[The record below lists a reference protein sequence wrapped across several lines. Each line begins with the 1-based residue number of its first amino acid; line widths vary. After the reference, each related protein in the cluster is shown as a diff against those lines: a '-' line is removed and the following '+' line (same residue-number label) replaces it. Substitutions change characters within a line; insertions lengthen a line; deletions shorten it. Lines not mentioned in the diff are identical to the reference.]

1 MVEERAVRQ
10 AVPPEY
16 PREPDSGGLARMLT
30 ARWESVALLALALVL
45 GAGLRFYHLGR
56 TDLSADEGAS
66 WAGASLPAVKQVV
79 VMEQQLDPGK
89 LPLYDVLLHGW
100 IRVFGDGVS
109 TMRAMSAVLGTIAIA
124 LMFLAVREV
133 CDSLGEEPGGA
144 ISELTGAFAAL
155 IYGVNFTMVTSDRTL
170 RMYPLLM
177 SMELLQIFF
186 LVRAQRRGEWSNY
199 AGTAIFTALMVAT
212 NFTSCFLLLA
222 EGLWFAGL
230 LATKSLGARAGGLAV
245 FRPGAAMA
253 AGIMLLAPLLPAA
266 LASSH
271 QAVAM
276 GALDWIKMGPASWP
290 YAVLRSA
297 VGSHMLFRIFVALGA
312 FGVWRQ
318 WRSARLASGF
328 LTAWMVGPIL
338 GVLAVSYLIQPLEFP
353 RYVLASFVGLFALAA
368 FGAASPRSAAV
379 RVALAALIIGL
390 SLGPAREAIKRR
402 REQSWRE
409 ATALAAQQA
418 APDEQIAVFPGY
430 CKNVVRYYISP
441 ERRASVQG
449 EDTCGPPRVRIL
461 TGRGFLGEDQIAA
474 MEKCYPRLVARLLRI
489 EVRAR

>member
-1 MVEERAVRQ
+1 M
-10 AVPPEY
+10 
-16 PREPDSGGLARMLT
+16 PDSGGAARMLT
-30 ARWESVALLALALVL
+30 ARSEVIALLALALVL

-56 TDLSADEGAS
+56 GDLSADEGAS
-66 WAGASLPAVKQVV
+66 WAGASLPAVGQVV

-100 IRVFGDGVS
+100 IRVFGDGVFA
-109 TMRAMSAVLGTIAIA
+109 MRAMSAGLGTIAIV
-124 LMFLAVREV
+124 LMFVAVREV
-133 CDSLGEEPGGA
+133 CDSLAEEPGGA

-186 LVRAQRRGEWSNY
+186 LVRAQRRGGWSNY

-230 LATKSLGARAGGLAV
+230 LAAKSLGARAGGLAV
-245 FRPGAAMA
+245 FRPGAALV
-253 AGIMLLAPLLPAA
+253 AGLMLLAPLLPAA

-290 YAVLRSA
+290 YAVLRRA
-297 VGSHMLFRIFVALGA
+297 VGNHMLFRIFVALGA

-318 WRSARLASGF
+318 WRSARLASVF
-328 LTAWMVGPIL
+328 LTAWMMGPIL
-338 GVLAVSYLIQPLEFP
+338 GVLAVSHLIRPLEFP
-353 RYVLASFVGLFALAA
+353 RYVLASFAGLFGLAA
-368 FGAASPRSAAV
+368 FGAASARSAAV
-379 RVALAALIIGL
+379 RVALAVLFIGL
-390 SLGPAREAIKRR
+390 SLGPAREAIKHPH
-402 REQSWRE
+402 EAAWRE
-409 ATALAAQQA
+409 ATALAARQA

-441 ERRASVQG
+441 ERRRAVQG
-449 EDTCGPPRVRIL
+449 EDTCGPPRVLIL
-461 TGRGFLGEDQIAA
+461 SGRGLQGEDQIAA
-474 MEKCYPRLVARLLRI
+474 MEKCYPGLVTQMLRV
-489 EVRAR
+489 EVRTR

>member
-1 MVEERAVRQ
+1 
-10 AVPPEY
+10 
-16 PREPDSGGLARMLT
+16 
-30 ARWESVALLALALVL
+30 
-45 GAGLRFYHLGR
+45 
-56 TDLSADEGAS
+56 
-66 WAGASLPAVKQVV
+66 
-79 VMEQQLDPGK
+79 
-89 LPLYDVLLHGW
+89 
-100 IRVFGDGVS
+100 
-109 TMRAMSAVLGTIAIA
+109 
-124 LMFLAVREV
+124 
-133 CDSLGEEPGGA
+133 
-144 ISELTGAFAAL
+144 
-155 IYGVNFTMVTSDRTL
+155 
-170 RMYPLLM
+170 
-177 SMELLQIFF
+177 
-186 LVRAQRRGEWSNY
+186 
-199 AGTAIFTALMVAT
+199 
-212 NFTSCFLLLA
+212 
-222 EGLWFAGL
+222 
-230 LATKSLGARAGGLAV
+230 
-245 FRPGAAMA
+245 MA

-402 REQSWRE
+402 REAAWRE

-441 ERRASVQG
+441 ERRAAVQG
-449 EDTCGPPRVRIL
+449 EDTCGPPRVLIL